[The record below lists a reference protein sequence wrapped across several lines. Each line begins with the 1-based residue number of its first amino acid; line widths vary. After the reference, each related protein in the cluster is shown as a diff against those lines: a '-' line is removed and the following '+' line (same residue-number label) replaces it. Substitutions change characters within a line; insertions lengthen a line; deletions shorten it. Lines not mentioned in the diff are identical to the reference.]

1 MIIFGSGLCTND
13 IVNLKHQGAFQK
25 LMIGW
30 QRHQGVSE
38 TPKNADVI
46 CEQPLHQYAFWSKYH
61 LMLWFLSNNRVLL
74 KVRCVWSVSYQY
86 HLNYVHLFTSHYPYA
101 HCLVPTI
108 WFLLCRC
115 FHFPILN
122 SILHFSDVRV
132 FWLKTKQSNAEKKY
146 WCWQN
151 SPFMGHDHF
160 KMYESG
166 VLKLANKFRIPK
178 VNKCV
183 QMVAID
189 LFHHNN
195 FQ

>member
-1 MIIFGSGLCTND
+1 MEINWILKMIGFDSGLFTNY

-108 WFLLCRC
+108 WFLLCIDVSIFQYSIQYSTSQMSESFDWRLSKAMQKRNIDVDK
-115 FHFPILN
+115 ILP
-122 SILHFSDVRV
+122 LWVMTT
-132 FWLKTKQSNAEKKY
+132 LK
-146 WCWQN
+146 C
-151 SPFMGHDHF
+151 M
-160 KMYESG
+160 
-166 VLKLANKFRIPK
+166 K
-178 VNKCV
+178 VG
-183 QMVAID
+183 
-189 LFHHNN
+189 F
-195 FQ
+195 